1 MIPED
6 FLFIGV
12 DGGGSG
18 CRARLADADGRTLG
32 EGTAGPAAVRFGISG
47 MLAAV
52 ASAACAAAANA
63 GLPAGILARA
73 DAVIGLAGIGRKDV
87 MDALAQA
94 PHPFRSVSF
103 VNDATIAC
111 LGAHGGRDGGVVI
124 VGTGSV
130 GLALL
135 RGREVRVGGYG
146 FPISDEGSGA
156 DIGLS
161 AVRYSLCAHDGRIT
175 PTAFT
180 RAVMARFDDDPFAA
194 IAWADQATAT
204 DYATF
209 APLVMHHAEDGDPVA
224 RQIVRDAAEGIG
236 TLIRALDARGAGR
249 IALVGGL
256 AAPIASWLAPDA
268 QSRLVQSQ
276 GDALDGALRLARR
289 AADKSHAA

>member
-18 CRARLADADGRTLG
+18 CRARLADAGGRALG
-32 EGTAGPAAVRFGISG
+32 EGTAGPAAVRFGIAG
-47 MLAAV
+47 VLAAV
-52 ASAACAAAANA
+52 ESAARAAAVNA
-63 GLPAGILARA
+63 GLPAEVLARA

-87 MDALAQA
+87 VEALTQA
-94 PHPFRSVSF
+94 PHPFRSVAY

-156 DIGLS
+156 DIGLR
-161 AVRYSLCAHDGRIT
+161 AIGHSLRAHDGRIA
-175 PTAFT
+175 PTALT
-180 RAVMARFDDDPFAA
+180 RAVMARFDNDALAA
-194 IAWADQATAT
+194 IAWTDQATAT
-204 DYATF
+204 DYATL
-209 APLVMHHAEDGDPVA
+209 APLVMHHAENGDSVA
-224 RQIVRDAAEGIG
+224 RGIVIGAAKEIG
-236 TLIRALDARGAGR
+236 ALIGALAARGAGR

-256 AAPIASWLAPDA
+256 ATPIASWLAPDA
-268 QSRLVQSQ
+268 QSRLVPSEA
-276 GDALDGALRLARR
+276 DALDGALRLARR
-289 AADKSHAA
+289 SVGKSHAA